1 MVYAL
6 RRYVNNATMCWHDGK
21 RAKVVVA
28 VVKLTLFVIIREP
41 FPLKLKVTFRFE
53 LRQPWTMVS
62 PTLKKRYIVEPIHVT
77 LQTRLG
83 TLT

>member
-6 RRYVNNATMCWHDGK
+6 SRNVNNTTVCWHDGK
-21 RAKVVVA
+21 RTKGVVA
-28 VVKLTLFVIIREP
+28 VVKLTLFVIIQEP
-41 FPLKLKVTFRFE
+41 SPLKLKVTFRFE

-62 PTLKKRYIVEPIHVT
+62 PMLKKRYIVEPIHVT